1 MRLAAMKCVLLMLD
15 NSPIT
20 SITGPMEIL
29 SLANCLVKPEQR
41 LQLNLVSPSGEPVT
55 CLGGLQLSVHG
66 KLEDHQQVDLILIGA
81 IGHPAMR
88 PEGFESDVLDW
99 LKARHREGSKIASIC
114 TGAFVLAATGLLNG
128 KQATTHWQCAALFR
142 QRYPEVLL
150 RSEEMITQQGNLY
163 CSAGASAYQD
173 MSLYLIR
180 EFFDAE
186 IAQNCAKA
194 ILIDR
199 DRNSQAQYAGF
210 LPSRQHN
217 DEVVHQL
224 QDWLRTHF
232 IDDFSIVDLAK
243 QVHLSERQ
251 LKRRFKQATAE
262 SPLAYIQALRIEAAK
277 HGLETSKKTIET
289 LCRESG
295 YEDVRFFR
303 QLFKRFTGLAPS
315 DYRRKFALK

>member
-1 MRLAAMKCVLLMLD
+1 MKCVLLILD

-29 SLANCLVKPEQR
+29 SLANSLVKREQR
-41 LQLNLVSPSGEPVT
+41 VQLTLVSPSGVSVS

-66 KLEDHQQVDLILIGA
+66 KLEEQGQVDLVLIGA

-88 PEGFESDVLDW
+88 PEAFDNDVLDW
-99 LKARHREGSKIASIC
+99 LKARHAEGSKIASIC

-128 KQATTHWQCAALFR
+128 KQATTHWQCASLFR
-142 QRYPEVLL
+142 QRFPEVLL
-150 RSEEMITQQGNLY
+150 RSEEMITQQGRLY

-180 EFFDAE
+180 ELFDEA
-186 IAQNCAKA
+186 IAQTCAKA
-194 ILIDR
+194 ILIDA
-199 DRNSQAQYAGF
+199 DRNSQAQYASF
-210 LPSRQHN
+210 VPSRQHN
-217 DEVVHQL
+217 DEAIHQL
-224 QDWLRTHF
+224 QDWLRDHF
-232 IDDFSIVDLAK
+232 IDDFSIVDLA
-243 QVHLSERQ
+243 QRVHLSERQ

-277 HGLETSKKTIET
+277 HGLETSRKTIEA
-289 LCRESG
+289 LSRESG

-315 DYRRKFALK
+315 DYRKKFALL

>member
-1 MRLAAMKCVLLMLD
+1 MKCVLLMLD

-29 SLANCLVKPEQR
+29 SLANSLVKPEQR
-41 LQLNLVSPSGEPVT
+41 LDLTLVSLTGEPVA

-66 KLEDHQQVDLILIGA
+66 KLEDQGQVDLIIIGA

-88 PEGFESDVLDW
+88 PDAFDHNILEW
-99 LKARHREGSKIASIC
+99 LRARHSEGSKIASIC

-128 KQATTHWQCAALFR
+128 KQATTHWQCASLFS

-150 RSEEMITQQGNLY
+150 RSEKMITQQDDLY

-173 MSLYLIR
+173 MSVYLIR
-180 EFFDAE
+180 EFFDAA
-186 IAQNCAKA
+186 IAQLCAKA
-194 ILIDR
+194 ILIDSDR
-199 DRNSQAQYAGF
+199 DSQAQYASF

-217 DEVVHQL
+217 DEVIHQL
-224 QDWLRTHF
+224 QDWLCSHF
-232 IDDFSIVDLAK
+232 TDDFSIIDLA
-243 QVHLSERQ
+243 QRVHLSERQ

-277 HGLETSKKTIET
+277 HGLETSIKTIET

-315 DYRRKFALK
+315 DYRRKFALRSSR